1 MYDGGNDMKSN
12 SNNGL
17 SPTMVLRYLDSQLGS
32 SVQTLELSAKE
43 MMRVVFQQSLPTFS
57 QYFPFKPICNITDAD
72 SINGSHTEFR
82 LPNPWNLQLLSIHK
96 YYFGA

>member
-43 MMRVVFQQSLPTFS
+43 MMRVVFQ
-57 QYFPFKPICNITDAD
+57 
-72 SINGSHTEFR
+72 
-82 LPNPWNLQLLSIHK
+82 
-96 YYFGA
+96 